1 MLTPRGGR
9 EAGITMIESL
19 TALLVLTLGVGGLA
33 WTQARQLAENR
44 EANARAIAIQLGH
57 DLGNR
62 MLLNRASAATGHY
75 RLSWGEQ
82 PGSVDCEAR
91 RCSGIELAQ
100 GDLAAWRTNLA
111 DTLPGGDA
119 AVFLLDPPTRRI
131 GIAIAWP
138 VAAIGT
144 SADQAP
150 FAITQQDHGVDCPP
164 AYRCHVL
171 LAPI

>member
-1 MLTPRGGR
+1 MLTFARRR

-19 TALLVLTLGVGGLA
+19 TALMILALGVGGLA

-44 EANARAIAIQLGH
+44 EANARALAIQLGH

-75 RLSWGEQ
+75 RLSWGER
-82 PGSVDCEAR
+82 PDAVDCETR
-91 RCSGIELAQ
+91 RCSGTELAQ
-100 GDLAAWRTNLA
+100 ADLAAWRANLG

-119 AVFLLDPPTRRI
+119 TVFLFDTQTRRI
-131 GIAIAWP
+131 GIAVAWP
-138 VAAIGT
+138 VASQAP
-144 SADQAP
+144 ADEAP
-150 FAITQQDHGVDCPP
+150 FAITLQHHGVDCPP
-164 AYRCHVL
+164 AYRCHVV